1 MWIYKV
7 VPMRTVPYHSITW
20 FPMYRKVVPP
30 ARLFQAFREMPG
42 HLPLGT
48 DREALPITGSA
59 KISTETAHTKDPMT
73 RPDAGGQ
80 PASAACAKHC
90 QPRYDLRLEPGNFNF
105 IKRRETLIFFSQRAR
120 ARSPSL
126 PRVEFRTHA
135 RTHGH
140 CDFNV
145 FYILLD

>member
-1 MWIYKV
+1 
-7 VPMRTVPYHSITW
+7 
-20 FPMYRKVVPP
+20 MYRKVVPP
-30 ARLFQAFREMPG
+30 ARLYQAFREMPG

-90 QPRYDLRLEPGNFNF
+90 QPRYDLRFETENLILSSLETVLFY
-105 IKRRETLIFFSQRAR
+105 FSGTPSRA
-120 ARSPSL
+120 L
-126 PRVEFRTHA
+126 PRVA
-135 RTHGH
+135 RTDAHTLR
-140 CDFNV
+140 
-145 FYILLD
+145 FYILKLD

>member
-1 MWIYKV
+1 MTSWIYKV
-7 VPMRTVPYHSITW
+7 VPTRTVPYHSITW

-30 ARLFQAFREMPG
+30 ARLYQAFREMPG

-90 QPRYDLRLEPGNFNF
+90 QPRYDLRFETENLILLSLE
-105 IKRRETLIFFSQRAR
+105 KVLFFFPVPPRAR
-120 ARSPSL
+120 FHASHARTDA
-126 PRVEFRTHA
+126 RTHA
-135 RTHGH
+135 RWPH
-140 CDFNV
+140 NV
-145 FYILLD
+145 